1 MMTKKELELY
11 VHIPFCVRKCAY
23 CDFLSAPAG
32 AEERAAYVDA
42 LVREIR
48 SQKGNFREYRVSTV
62 FLGGGTPSILDGED
76 TARIFDALFDSFD
89 IRGDAEITL
98 EANPGTV
105 TEEKAASWKKSGV
118 NRLSIGLQSADN
130 RELEMLGRIHTFEDF
145 LDTWESV
152 RRAGFDNVNIDL
164 ISAIPGQTEESWEQT
179 LRAAAKLNPEHLSAY
194 SLIIEEGTPFFDR
207 YGEDGGVKSDEKNG
221 REKGWP
227 SLPDEDTEREIYRM
241 TERILKE
248 YGYHR
253 YEISNYAKD
262 GYECRHNLGYWERKE
277 YLGLGLGAASLVGER
292 RFHNTAELEKYMRLF
307 GDREPER
314 PAVLPD
320 TCSGPQAAGKA
331 DPAGKAAEE
340 IEIMTEQDQMEEFMF
355 LGLRKTEGI
364 SCLEFRERFGKT
376 AEEVYGSQI
385 RKFLSLNLMEKEGDR
400 LRLTERG
407 LDVSNAVFVEFIS
420 DVG

>member
-1 MMTKKELELY
+1 MLTDPNLTGVELPSVDLLQKFDVPAPRYTSYPTADRFNKNFTAADYEEALKTRSEDKPLSLY

-48 SQKGNFREYRVSTV
+48 SQKGNFREYRVTTV
-62 FLGGGTPSILDGED
+62 FLGGGTPSILEGED

-164 ISAIPGQTEESWEQT
+164 ISAIPGQTEESWE
-179 LRAAAKLNPEHLSAY
+179 
-194 SLIIEEGTPFFDR
+194 
-207 YGEDGGVKSDEKNG
+207 
-221 REKGWP
+221 KG
-227 SLPDEDTEREIYRM
+227 
-241 TERILKE
+241 
-248 YGYHR
+248 
-253 YEISNYAKD
+253 
-262 GYECRHNLGYWERKE
+262 
-277 YLGLGLGAASLVGER
+277 
-292 RFHNTAELEKYMRLF
+292 
-307 GDREPER
+307 
-314 PAVLPD
+314 
-320 TCSGPQAAGKA
+320 
-331 DPAGKAAEE
+331 
-340 IEIMTEQDQMEEFMF
+340 
-355 LGLRKTEGI
+355 
-364 SCLEFRERFGKT
+364 
-376 AEEVYGSQI
+376 
-385 RKFLSLNLMEKEGDR
+385 
-400 LRLTERG
+400 
-407 LDVSNAVFVEFIS
+407 
-420 DVG
+420 